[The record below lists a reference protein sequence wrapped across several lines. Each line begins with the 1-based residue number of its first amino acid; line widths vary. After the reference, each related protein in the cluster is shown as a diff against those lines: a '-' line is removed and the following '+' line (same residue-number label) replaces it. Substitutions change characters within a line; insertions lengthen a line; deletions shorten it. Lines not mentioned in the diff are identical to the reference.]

1 MKFFS
6 YGNYIIRILT
16 FCSLKK
22 SPIFLAHVYIFY
34 DKKLFIFTYYNVKI
48 HPLPLNHPNILKH
61 SFLRKMKK
69 QFVRGESVDL

>member
-22 SPIFLAHVYIFY
+22 SPMFLAHVYIFY

-48 HPLPLNHPNILKH
+48 HPLPFKPPKYSETQL
-61 SFLRKMKK
+61 SKK
-69 QFVRGESVDL
+69 NEETIY